1 MEFTAPPVVST
12 LPWKMCGDNGKARRL
27 HPPGISTS
35 RMTRIPRPPVGLQ
48 WSPRAH
54 NLQGQPWIP
63 HRSQQ
68 RGTHGWPCI
77 AGGTDKNAA
86 HREIRA
92 NLMITAA
99 AQTSGQQGT
108 CASEPEAPVAAEPTA
123 DPQPAEDAAPAS
135 PQAPAV
141 EAVEASPAKAAA
153 APAETPEEAK
163 VEKKEKSPKDLA
175 KLAQRFSGR
184 LFGAVGEK
192 KKEPTQE
199 EEAEWAAP
207 AEPAPVSDAAPQIPA
222 NTTPE
227 VS

>member
-1 MEFTAPPVVST
+1 M
-12 LPWKMCGDNGKARRL
+12 
-27 HPPGISTS
+27 
-35 RMTRIPRPPVGLQ
+35 
-48 WSPRAH
+48 
-54 NLQGQPWIP
+54 
-63 HRSQQ
+63 
-68 RGTHGWPCI
+68 
-77 AGGTDKNAA
+77 
-86 HREIRA
+86 
-92 NLMITAA
+92 
-99 AQTSGQQGT
+99 
-108 CASEPEAPVAAEPTA
+108 
-123 DPQPAEDAAPAS
+123 DAAPAS

-192 KKEPTQE
+192 KKE
-199 EEAEWAAP
+199 AESAAP

-227 VS
+227 VFIAIETELLENKPSFSNNAAFRAALHDKIGQEVVQGLLGL

>member
-1 MEFTAPPVVST
+1 MS
-12 LPWKMCGDNGKARRL
+12 LPWPCLTPSAGPRNRL
-27 HPPGISTS
+27 QGGRSTAATS
-35 RMTRIPRPPVGLQ
+35 TPNVL
-48 WSPRAH
+48 SARAH
-54 NLQGQPWIP
+54 VHLTCLLT
-63 HRSQQ
+63 QQ
-68 RGTHGWPCI
+68 LWRDKKYQLAWPC
-77 AGGTDKNAA
+77 
-86 HREIRA
+86 
-92 NLMITAA
+92 M
-99 AQTSGQQGT
+99 S
-108 CASEPEAPVAAEPTA
+108 CPSASVKRLSENSAPVAAEPTA

-192 KKEPTQE
+192 KKEPTKKPEPTQE
-199 EEAEWAAP
+199 EEAESAAP
-207 AEPAPVSDAAPQIPA
+207 AEPVPVSDAAPQIPA

-227 VS
+227 VSQAATEPAPVIAAAA